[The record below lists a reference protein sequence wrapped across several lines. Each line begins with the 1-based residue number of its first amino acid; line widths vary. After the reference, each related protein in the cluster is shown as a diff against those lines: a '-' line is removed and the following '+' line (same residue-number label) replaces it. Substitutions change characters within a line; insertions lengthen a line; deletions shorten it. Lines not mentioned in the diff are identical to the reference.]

1 MTASRILSDKGHTVH
16 TVRPDATLL
25 EAAQM
30 LQQHKVGVAV
40 VVDEADAPVG
50 VFSERDLV
58 MSVSIGGE
66 SALRQAVSVAMSRSL
81 ITAEPHTSIE
91 TLMSVMTDRRVRHI
105 LIMEGGQLS
114 GIVSIG
120 DVVKRKI
127 ALAEAEAESLKAY
140 IEGS

>member
-1 MTASRILSDKGHTVH
+1 MTASRILSDKGHTVF
-16 TVRPDATLL
+16 TVGPDATLL

-30 LQQHKVGVAV
+30 LQQQKVGVAV
-40 VVDEADAPVG
+40 VVDDAGTPVG

-58 MSVSIGGE
+58 MSVSIGGAA
-66 SALRQAVSVAMSRSL
+66 ALSQAVSVAMSRSL
-81 ITAEPHTSIE
+81 ITAEPHTTID
-91 TLMSVMTDRRVRHI
+91 TLMAIMTDRRVRHI
-105 LIMEGGQLS
+105 LIMEEGALR